1 MVAQSSEPG
10 VHVKNARLKK
20 EVQRHQNISSTNLGL
35 VPFSQMS
42 MNVRTLKQT
51 SVTPM
56 LNVAT
61 LKDSIY
67 AAALADTR
75 VMAERVKASLLYT

>member
-1 MVAQSSEPG
+1 
-10 VHVKNARLKK
+10 
-20 EVQRHQNISSTNLGL
+20 
-35 VPFSQMS
+35 MS